1 MLRGVYTAASGM
13 LLEALKTDVV
23 ANNLANVSTNG
34 YKRQQVSTRSFPEML
49 LQRVNDPIQL
59 GRRTVDPRPWIGFLG
74 TGAALDALTLEMS
87 PAPMRFTDNPL
98 DLAIDGPGFF
108 AVLTETGEVAYTR
121 DGRLRVDAEGYLA
134 TLDGLLVLGATG
146 PIYVGDG
153 RPVIDSEGQVWVEGA
168 LAGQIALWEF
178 PDPRA
183 LSRLG
188 SNLLAP
194 TEGSGEAVLAANTR
208 VQPGYL
214 EGANVNVV
222 REMVDL
228 IATQRAYEANQ
239 KMIQVQDET
248 LGRLINDAA
257 TMA

>member
-1 MLRGVYTAASGM
+1 
-13 LLEALKTDVV
+13 
-23 ANNLANVSTNG
+23 
-34 YKRQQVSTRSFPEML
+34 ML
-49 LQRVNDPIQL
+49 LQRDQRPVRL
-59 GRRTVDPRPWIGFLG
+59 GAKTWTPADDRLVGHRRRPRR
-74 TGAALDALTLEMS
+74 DHLEMS

-134 TLDGLLVLGATG
+134 TLDGLLVLGERAPSTWAREG
-146 PIYVGDG
+146 PSLTRRGKSG
-153 RPVIDSEGQVWVEGA
+153 SRARWRAKSPSGSF
-168 LAGQIALWEF
+168 LIA
-178 PDPRA
+178 RA